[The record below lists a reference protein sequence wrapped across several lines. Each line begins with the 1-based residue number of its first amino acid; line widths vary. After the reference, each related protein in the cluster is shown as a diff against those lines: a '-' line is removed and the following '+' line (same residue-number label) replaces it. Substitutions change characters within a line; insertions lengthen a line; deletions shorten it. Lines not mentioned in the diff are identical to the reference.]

1 MFKGIIGIIIKEVN
15 LDIIIFKYIKYKEV
29 NNLDIDTIAAI
40 ATAPGEAGIGIVRIS
55 GKNSINII
63 DKIFIGKENI
73 SFKNREPR
81 KLYYGH
87 IINPENEK
95 VIDEV
100 LTVYMKAPYTYT
112 TEDIIEIN
120 CHGGIIPVRKILE
133 IILQNEARIA
143 EPGEF
148 TKRAFM
154 NGRIDLAQAEAV
166 MDLISAKTDSSFD
179 VSLNQLE
186 GSLSN
191 EVKLLRESVLKM
203 LAQIEATIDFPDE
216 DDVEDMAYEKMKEEG
231 NNILERIN
239 KLLSTVYT
247 GKILKEGL
255 KTIILGKPNVGKSS
269 LMNAIL
275 RENRAIVTE
284 IPGTTR
290 DIIEEYVNING
301 IPLRIVDTAGIRE
314 TEDLVEKIG
323 VDRAKSLIDKGDLAI
338 VVFDASEDL
347 ADEDMIIIEMVKNKK
362 SIILL
367 NKTDLEI
374 KTNENIIK
382 RYLPNKEIIN
392 TSMIKGKGLET
403 LENTIKDMFFKGEVK
418 VTDDIIVNN
427 VRHKD
432 LLIKAKNNIKEALNS
447 IEMGMPIDCI
457 EVDVKEC
464 WNNLGEINGYTVGE
478 DIIDRIFS
486 DFCIGK

>member
-1 MFKGIIGIIIKEVN
+1 M
-15 LDIIIFKYIKYKEV
+15 
-29 NNLDIDTIAAI
+29 DIDTIAAI
-40 ATAPGEAGIGIVRIS
+40 ATAPGEAGIGIVRLS
-55 GKNSINII
+55 GKEAVNIA
-63 DKIFIGKENI
+63 DKIFRGKKDI
-73 SFKNREPR
+73 SLKNRETR
-81 KLYYGH
+81 KLHYGH
-87 IINPENEK
+87 IIDPENDK
-95 VIDEV
+95 TIDEV
-100 LTVYMKAPYTYT
+100 LIVYMKAPYTYT
-112 TEDIIEIN
+112 TEDVVEIN
-120 CHGGIIPVRKILE
+120 CHGGIISVRRILE
-133 IILQNEARIA
+133 IVLNNGARIA
-143 EPGEF
+143 EEGEF

-154 NGRIDLAQAEAV
+154 NGRIDLTQAEAV

-186 GSLSN
+186 GALSK
-191 EVKLLRESVLKM
+191 EVRVLRESVLKM

-216 DDVEDMAYEKMKEEG
+216 DDVEEMAYEKMQEEG
-231 NNILERIN
+231 EFIFKTIEG
-239 KLLSTVYT
+239 LLSTAYS
-247 GKILKEGL
+247 GKIIKEGL

-290 DIIEEYVNING
+290 DIIEEYVNLNG

-314 TEDLVEKIG
+314 TEDIVEKIG
-323 VDRAKSLIDKGDLAI
+323 VDRAKELVDKGDLAI
-338 VVFDASEDL
+338 VVFDASEEIS
-347 ADEDMIIIEMVKNKK
+347 DEDKNIIELVKNKK

-374 KTNENIIK
+374 KTSIETLKN
-382 RYLPNKEIIN
+382 YLPNKTILN
-392 TSMIKGKGLET
+392 TSMLKGEGLEK
-403 LENTIKDMFFKGEVK
+403 LEKTIKDMFFKGDVK
-418 VTDDIIVNN
+418 INDSIIINN

-432 LLIKAKNNIKEALNS
+432 LLLKAKKNIEEALES
-447 IEMGMPIDCI
+447 IEMNMPIDCI

-464 WNNLGEINGYTVGE
+464 YDNLGEINGDTVGE

>member
-1 MFKGIIGIIIKEVN
+1 M
-15 LDIIIFKYIKYKEV
+15 
-29 NNLDIDTIAAI
+29 DIDTIAAI
-40 ATAPGEAGIGIVRIS
+40 ATAPGEAGIGIVRLS
-55 GKNSINII
+55 GKKAVDIV
-63 DKIFIGKENI
+63 DKIFQGKKDI
-73 SFKNREPR
+73 SLKDREQR
-81 KLYYGH
+81 KLNYGH
-87 IINPENEK
+87 IINPEDGK

-100 LTVYMKAPYTYT
+100 LVVYMKAPYTYT
-112 TEDIIEIN
+112 TEDIVEIN
-120 CHGGIIPVRKILE
+120 CHGGIIPVRRILE
-133 IILQNEARIA
+133 IVLENGARIA
-143 EPGEF
+143 DPGEF

-186 GSLSN
+186 GSLSQ
-191 EVKLLRESVLKM
+191 EVRQLRESVLKM

-216 DDVEDMAYEKMKEEG
+216 DDVEEMAYEKMKEEG
-231 NNILERIN
+231 NVILQRID

-314 TEDLVEKIG
+314 TEDIVEKIG
-323 VDRAKSLIDKGDLAI
+323 VDRAKALINKGDLAI
-338 VVFDASEDL
+338 VVFDASKEL
-347 ADEDMIIIEMVKNKK
+347 TEEDMNIIDLIKDKK

-367 NKTDLEI
+367 NKTDLEVKTTEEKI
-374 KTNENIIK
+374 KKHI
-382 RYLPNKEIIN
+382 PNKKIIN

-403 LENTIKDMFFKGEVK
+403 LEEAIKDMFFKGEVK
-418 VTDDIIVNN
+418 VTDQIIINN

-432 LLIKAKNNIKEALNS
+432 LLLKSKKNIEEALAS
-447 IEMGMPIDCI
+447 INMGMPIDCI

-464 WNNLGEINGYTVGE
+464 WNNLGEINGDTVGE

>member
-1 MFKGIIGIIIKEVN
+1 M
-15 LDIIIFKYIKYKEV
+15 
-29 NNLDIDTIAAI
+29 DIDTIAAI
-40 ATAPGEAGIGIVRIS
+40 ATAPGEAGIGIVRLS
-55 GKNSINII
+55 GKNAVDII
-63 DKIFIGKENI
+63 DKIFRGKKDI

-87 IINPENEK
+87 IINPDDEK
-95 VIDEV
+95 IIDEV
-100 LTVYMKAPYTYT
+100 LAVYMKAPYTYT
-112 TEDIIEIN
+112 TEDIVEVN
-120 CHGGIIPVRKILE
+120 CHGGIISVRRVLE
-133 IILQNEARIA
+133 IILENGARMA

-154 NGRIDLAQAEAV
+154 NGRIDLTQAEAV
-166 MDLISAKTDSSFD
+166 MDLISSKTDSGFD

-186 GSLSN
+186 GSLSQ
-191 EVKLLRESVLKM
+191 EVKKLRESVLKM

-216 DDVEDMAYEKMKEEG
+216 DHVEDMAYKKMKQEG
-231 NNILERIN
+231 NIILQRID
-239 KLLSTVYT
+239 KLLKTVYT

-284 IPGTTR
+284 VPGTTR
-290 DIIEEYVNING
+290 DVIEEYVNING

-314 TEDLVEKIG
+314 TEDVVEKIG
-323 VDRAKSLIDKGDLAI
+323 VDRAKALIDKGDLAV

-347 ADEDMIIIEMVKNKK
+347 TDEDMSIIDMIKDKK

-367 NKTDLEI
+367 NKTDLKV
-374 KTNENIIK
+374 KTNEDTIK
-382 RYLPNKEIIN
+382 KYLPNKKIIN
-392 TSMIKGKGLET
+392 TSMTKGKGLEI
-403 LENTIKDMFFKGEVK
+403 LEETIKDMFFKGEVK

-432 LLIKAKNNIKEALNS
+432 LLIKSKKNIQESLDS

-464 WNNLGEINGYTVGE
+464 WNNLGEINGDTVGE